1 MKGRD
6 LILITA
12 HCPDIKRKNLLHDLV
27 ISLQEI
33 RVEYDI
39 MISSHT
45 HLSSEITESVEY
57 TYYDSSNKILKD
69 IDFLSSAWFTPDGKN
84 VISSSYV
91 SSGNTYLAILR
102 LWIPAVSIAKTMGYK
117 NIHFL
122 EYDALIKDPDFF
134 RINTRRLEE
143 FESVF
148 YTVSGTSD
156 GFMIGYYLCCQI
168 ESFPDEFKFYDEEK
182 IKNIILNS
190 PSKNP
195 EDIIRN
201 LLLKRKSLPLK
212 FDGMLETGNLFGL
225 NQNVWGWFVPYF
237 YDDHLYFLGWN
248 TLSDFSSDVTVITN
262 GDMILSL
269 SINSNCWSIRKIR
282 PYEEVSKVE
291 IIVNSTY
298 LYSIDFNQPGFK
310 DKFKFKNYSKE
321 TETFKTNN
329 GLIVNEI

>member
-1 MKGRD
+1 MQDRD

-12 HCPDIKRKNLLHDLV
+12 HCPDIKRENLLRDLV
-27 ISLQEI
+27 ISLQGI
-33 RVEYDI
+33 RGEYDI

-45 HLSSEITESVEY
+45 HLPSDITESVEY

-84 VISSSYV
+84 IIRSSYI

-237 YDDHLYFLGWN
+237 YDDHLHFLAWN
-248 TLSDFSSDVTVITN
+248 TSSKFPSNVMVIVN
-262 GDMILSL
+262 GDRVLNISP
-269 SINSNCWSIRKIR
+269 NPGCWSIRKICT
-282 PYEEVSKVE
+282 YEEVSKIE
-291 IIVNSTY
+291 IIVDSVY
-298 LYSIDFNQPGFK
+298 LNSIDFTQPGFK
-310 DKFKFKNYSKE
+310 DKFKAKNYSQEKDN
-321 TETFKTNN
+321 FRHQN
-329 GLIVNEI
+329 GLIVNY